1 MIGVTHHLNQYTNL
15 TFRSQN
21 SKLLAVHVV
30 ANPQFRDLSAPWRHL
45 GAPDFIPP

>member
-15 TFRSQN
+15 TFRGQN

-30 ANPQFRDLSAPWRHL
+30 ADPQQRSLGASAP
-45 GAPDFIPP
+45 PVSS